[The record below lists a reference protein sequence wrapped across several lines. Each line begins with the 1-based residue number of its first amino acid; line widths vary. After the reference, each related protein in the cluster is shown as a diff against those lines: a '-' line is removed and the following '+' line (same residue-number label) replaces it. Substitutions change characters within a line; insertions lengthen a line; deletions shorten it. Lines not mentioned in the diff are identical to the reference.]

1 METKL
6 KPKTLPV
13 KEVTKSSPAVGT
25 NLKAPNGTNGTTSS
39 GIKYELM
46 FTPSQIYTPP
56 GVRIAKIRNR

>member
-6 KPKTLPV
+6 KPKTTPV
-13 KEVTKSSPAVGT
+13 KEVTKSSPAVGA

-46 FTPSQIYTPP
+46 FTPSPPP